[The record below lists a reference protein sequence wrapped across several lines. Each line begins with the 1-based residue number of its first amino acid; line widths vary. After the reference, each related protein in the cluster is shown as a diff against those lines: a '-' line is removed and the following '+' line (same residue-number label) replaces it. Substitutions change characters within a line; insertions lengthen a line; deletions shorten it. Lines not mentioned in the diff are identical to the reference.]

1 MRWDGISEFVYVAE
15 YESFTRAAKEL
26 GISTA
31 QVSRQISA
39 LEKRLNIKLLYRTT
53 RKVSLTE
60 EGRVFYQHCRG
71 VLYGLDAAEQAVSNL
86 QSKPQGRI
94 KLTAPVTY
102 GEQQLLP
109 LVNDF
114 MVKYSDIEVTA
125 FLSNQKVDLV
135 EGGYDLAI
143 RIGKL
148 SDSTMMAKKLSHRT
162 NFVCAAPAYLKKH
175 GIPYSLNELNQHNC
189 LLGTRDYWHFIESA
203 KTIEPA
209 QTKYKK
215 ETGEKSNKD
224 FDKEQ
229 NTQADQEKNMRV
241 SGSVQYNSGHSL
253 VDAALKGL
261 GIVQLPDY
269 YVQKYLESGELV
281 SLLDNYREPE
291 ESIWAIYPHNR
302 HLSPKIRLLVDYL
315 AERLA

>member
-1 MRWDGISEFVYVAE
+1 MRWDGISEFVCVAE

-26 GISTA
+26 SLSTA

-71 VLYGLDAAEQAVSNL
+71 VLDGLDAAEQAVSHL

-114 MVKYSDIEVTA
+114 MVRYSDIEVTA
-125 FLSNQKVDLV
+125 FLSNQKMDLID
-135 EGGYDLAI
+135 GGYDLAI

-148 SDSTMMAKKLSHRT
+148 SDSTMMAKKLSRRT
-162 NFVCAAPAYLKKH
+162 NFVCAAPAYLKRH
-175 GIPYSLNELNQHNC
+175 GTPHSLTELSQHNC
-189 LLGTRDYWHFIESA
+189 LLGTRDYWHFIEDGKIDSG
-203 KTIEPA
+203 KNT
-209 QTKYKK
+209 
-215 ETGEKSNKD
+215 
-224 FDKEQ
+224 DKE
-229 NTQADQEKNMRV
+229 KNLRV

-269 YVQKYLESGELV
+269 YVQQYLASGDLV
-281 SLLDNYREPE
+281 SLLDDYREPE

-315 AERLA
+315 SEHLA

>member
-15 YESFTRAAKEL
+15 HESFTRAAKEL

-71 VLYGLDAAEQAVSNL
+71 VLDGLDAAEQAVSNL

-125 FLSNQKVDLV
+125 FLSNQKIDLID
-135 EGGYDLAI
+135 GGYDLAI

-148 SDSTMMAKKLSHRT
+148 SDSTMMAKKLSRRT
-162 NFVCAAPAYLKKH
+162 NFVCAAPAYLEKYGTPH
-175 GIPYSLNELNQHNC
+175 ALSELSQHNC
-189 LLGTRDYWHFIESA
+189 LLGTRDYWHFIENGKNA
-203 KTIEPA
+203 
-209 QTKYKK
+209 
-215 ETGEKSNKD
+215 
-224 FDKEQ
+224 DKE
-229 NTQADQEKNMRV
+229 KNLRV
-241 SGSVQYNSGHSL
+241 SGTVQYNSGHSL

-269 YVQKYLESGELV
+269 YVQQYLASGELV

>member
-1 MRWDGISEFVYVAE
+1 MRWEGISEFVYVAE
-15 YESFTRAAKEL
+15 YESFTRGAKEL

-39 LEKRLNIKLLYRTT
+39 LEKRLSIKLLYRTT

-60 EGRVFYQHCRG
+60 EGRVFYQHCRS
-71 VLYGLDAAEQAVSNL
+71 VLDGLDAAEQAVSNL

-109 LVNDF
+109 LINDF
-114 MVKYSDIEVTA
+114 MMQYHDIEVTA
-125 FLSNQKVDLV
+125 FLSNQKIDLI

-148 SDSTMMAKKLSHRT
+148 HDSTMMAKKLSLRT
-162 NFVCAAPAYLKKH
+162 NFVCAAPSYLKKH
-175 GIPYSLNELNQHNC
+175 GIPHQLSDLSQHNC
-189 LLGTRDYWHFIESA
+189 LLGTRDYWHFIDTA
-203 KTIEPA
+203 KTKENSNTNGKTDNQ
-209 QTKYKK
+209 QTSV
-215 ETGEKSNKD
+215 ERNL
-224 FDKEQ
+224 
-229 NTQADQEKNMRV
+229 RV
-241 SGSVQYNSGHSL
+241 SGTVQYNSGYSL

-269 YVQKYLESGELV
+269 YVQKYLASGELV
-281 SLLDNYREPE
+281 SLLDDYREPE

-315 AERLA
+315 AEHLV

>member
-1 MRWDGISEFVYVAE
+1 MRWDGISEFVYVAD

-60 EGRVFYQHCRG
+60 EGRIFYQHCRG
-71 VLYGLDAAEQAVSNL
+71 VLDGLDAAEQAVSNL

-114 MVKYSDIEVTA
+114 MVQYRDIEVTA
-125 FLSNQKVDLV
+125 FLSNQKIDLID
-135 EGGYDLAI
+135 GGYDLAI

-148 SDSTMMAKKLSHRT
+148 SDSTMMAKKLSRRT
-162 NFVCAAPAYLKKH
+162 NFVCAAPAYLEKY
-175 GIPYSLNELNQHNC
+175 GIPHSLSDLSQHNC
-189 LLGTRDYWHFIESA
+189 LLGTRDYWHFIEDGKIDSGKNA
-203 KTIEPA
+203 
-209 QTKYKK
+209 
-215 ETGEKSNKD
+215 
-224 FDKEQ
+224 DKE
-229 NTQADQEKNMRV
+229 KNLRV

-269 YVQKYLESGELV
+269 YVQKYLASGELV
-281 SLLDNYREPE
+281 SLLNNYREPE
-291 ESIWAIYPHNR
+291 ESIWAVYPHNR

-315 AERLA
+315 AEHLV

>member
-1 MRWDGISEFVYVAE
+1 MKWDGISEFVSVAE
-15 YESFTRAAKEL
+15 YESFTQAAKNM

-31 QVSRQISA
+31 QVSRQVSA
-39 LEKRLNIKLLYRTT
+39 LEQRLNIKLLYRTT

-60 EGRVFYQHCRG
+60 EGRVFYQHCRA
-71 VLYGLDAAEQAVSNL
+71 VLDGLDEAEQAVSNL
-86 QSKPQGRI
+86 QSRPQGRI

-102 GEQQLLP
+102 GERQLLP

-114 MVKYSDIEVTA
+114 MVHYSDIEVTA
-125 FLSNQKVDLV
+125 FLSNQKIDLV

-148 SDSTMMAKKLSHRT
+148 RDSTMMAKKLSRRT
-162 NFVCAAPAYLKKH
+162 NFVCASPTYIEKYGMPH
-175 GIPYSLNELNQHNC
+175 SLTELAQHNC
-189 LLGTRDYWHFIESA
+189 LLGTLDYWHF
-203 KTIEPA
+203 
-209 QTKYKK
+209 K
-215 ETGEKSNKD
+215 EA
-224 FDKEQ
+224 DKEQ
-229 NTQADQEKNMRV
+229 NIRV
-241 SGSVQYNSGHSL
+241 TGTVRYNSGYSL

-269 YVQKYLESGELV
+269 YVQKHLVSGELI

-291 ESIWAIYPHNR
+291 EEIWAIYPHNR

-315 AERLA
+315 AERLSKP

>member
-1 MRWDGISEFVYVAE
+1 MRWDGISEFVYVAD
-15 YESFTRAAKEL
+15 YGSFTRAAKEL

-39 LEKRLNIKLLYRTT
+39 LEKRLSIKLLYRTT
-53 RKVSLTE
+53 RQVSLTE

-71 VLYGLDAAEQAVSNL
+71 VLDGLDAAEQAVSNL

-114 MVKYSDIEVTA
+114 MVQYRDIEVTA
-125 FLSNQKVDLV
+125 FLSNQKIDLID
-135 EGGYDLAI
+135 GGYDLAI

-148 SDSTMMAKKLSHRT
+148 SDSTMMAKKLSRRT
-162 NFVCAAPAYLKKH
+162 NFVCAAPAYLEKY
-175 GIPYSLNELNQHNC
+175 GIPHSLSDLSQHNC
-189 LLGTRDYWHFIESA
+189 LLGTRDYWHFIEDGKIDSGKNA
-203 KTIEPA
+203 
-209 QTKYKK
+209 
-215 ETGEKSNKD
+215 
-224 FDKEQ
+224 DKE
-229 NTQADQEKNMRV
+229 KNLRV

-269 YVQKYLESGELV
+269 YVQKYLASGELV
-281 SLLDNYREPE
+281 SLLNNYREPE
-291 ESIWAIYPHNR
+291 ESIWAVYPHNR

-315 AERLA
+315 AEHLV

>member
-1 MRWDGISEFVYVAE
+1 MRWDGISEFVYVAD

-71 VLYGLDAAEQAVSNL
+71 VLDGLDAAEQAVSNL

-114 MVKYSDIEVTA
+114 MMQYRDIEVTA
-125 FLSNQKVDLV
+125 FLSNQKIDLV

-148 SDSTMMAKKLSHRT
+148 SDSTMMAKKLSRRT
-162 NFVCAAPAYLKKH
+162 NFVCAAPAYLEKY
-175 GIPYSLNELNQHNC
+175 GIPHSLSDLSQHNC
-189 LLGTRDYWHFIESA
+189 LLGTRDYWHFIEDGKIDSGKNA
-203 KTIEPA
+203 
-209 QTKYKK
+209 
-215 ETGEKSNKD
+215 
-224 FDKEQ
+224 DKE
-229 NTQADQEKNMRV
+229 KNLRV

-269 YVQKYLESGELV
+269 YVQKYLASGELV
-281 SLLDNYREPE
+281 SLLNNYREPE

-315 AERLA
+315 AEHLV

>member
-1 MRWDGISEFVYVAE
+1 MRWEGISEFVCVAE
-15 YESFTRAAKEL
+15 YGSFTRAAKAL

-39 LEKRLNIKLLYRTT
+39 LEQRLKIKLLYRTT

-60 EGRVFYQHCRG
+60 EGRVFYQHCRS
-71 VLYGLDAAEQAVSNL
+71 VLDGLNAAEQAVSNL

-109 LVNDF
+109 LINDF
-114 MVKYSDIEVTA
+114 MVQYRDIEVTA
-125 FLSNQKVDLV
+125 FLSNQKIDLI

-148 SDSTMMAKKLSHRT
+148 RDSTMMAKKLSLRT
-162 NFVCAAPAYLKKH
+162 NFVCATPDYLH
-175 GIPYSLNELNQHNC
+175 QYGIPRTLDDLSQHNC
-189 LLGTRDYWHFIESA
+189 LLGTRDYWHFV
-203 KTIEPA
+203 
-209 QTKYKK
+209 
-215 ETGEKSNKD
+215 EKGI
-224 FDKEQ
+224 
-229 NTQADQEKNMRV
+229 EKNLRV
-241 SGSVQYNSGHSL
+241 SGSIQYNSGYSL

-269 YVQKYLESGELV
+269 YVQKHLASGALV
-281 SLLDNYREPE
+281 SLLDDYREPK

-302 HLSPKIRLLVDYL
+302 QLSPKIRLLVDYL
-315 AERLA
+315 AERLV

>member
-1 MRWDGISEFVYVAE
+1 MRWEGISEFVCVAE
-15 YESFTRAAKEL
+15 YESFTRAARTL

-39 LEKRLNIKLLYRTT
+39 LEERLNIKLLYRTT

-60 EGRVFYQHCRG
+60 EGRVFYQHCRS
-71 VLYGLDAAEQAVSNL
+71 VLDGLDAAEQAVSNL

-109 LVNDF
+109 LINNF
-114 MVKYSDIEVTA
+114 MMQYRDIEVTA
-125 FLSNQKVDLV
+125 FLSNQQIDLV

-148 SDSTMMAKKLSHRT
+148 RDSTMMAKKLSLRT
-162 NFVCAAPAYLKKH
+162 NFVCATPAYLNQY
-175 GIPYSLNELNQHNC
+175 GVPRTLDDLSQHNC
-189 LLGTRDYWHFIESA
+189 LLGTRDYWHFVEDG
-203 KTIEPA
+203 T
-209 QTKYKK
+209 
-215 ETGEKSNKD
+215 
-224 FDKEQ
+224 
-229 NTQADQEKNMRV
+229 EKNLRV
-241 SGSVQYNSGHSL
+241 SGSIQYNSGYSL

-269 YVQKYLESGELV
+269 YVQKYLASGALV
-281 SLLDNYREPE
+281 SLLDDYREPE
-291 ESIWAIYPHNR
+291 ESIWALYPHNR
-302 HLSPKIRLLVDYL
+302 QLSPKIRLLVDYL
-315 AERLA
+315 ADRLV

>member
-1 MRWDGISEFVYVAE
+1 MRWEGISEFVCVAE
-15 YESFTRAAKEL
+15 YESFTRAAKAL

-39 LEKRLNIKLLYRTT
+39 LEERLNIKLLYRTT

-60 EGRVFYQHCRG
+60 EGRVFYQHCRS
-71 VLYGLDAAEQAVSNL
+71 VLDGLDAAEQAVSNL

-109 LVNDF
+109 LINDF
-114 MVKYSDIEVTA
+114 MMQYRDIEVTA
-125 FLSNQKVDLV
+125 FLSNQQIDLV

-148 SDSTMMAKKLSHRT
+148 RDSTMMAKKLSLRT
-162 NFVCAAPAYLKKH
+162 NFVCATPAYLH
-175 GIPYSLNELNQHNC
+175 QYGMPRTLDDLSQHNC
-189 LLGTRDYWHFIESA
+189 LLGTRDYWHFV
-203 KTIEPA
+203 
-209 QTKYKK
+209 
-215 ETGEKSNKD
+215 EKG
-224 FDKEQ
+224 
-229 NTQADQEKNMRV
+229 TEKNLRV
-241 SGSVQYNSGHSL
+241 SGSIQYNSGYSL

-269 YVQKYLESGELV
+269 YVQKYLASGALV
-281 SLLDNYREPE
+281 SLLDDYREPE

-315 AERLA
+315 AEHLV

>member
-26 GISTA
+26 GVSTA

-71 VLYGLDAAEQAVSNL
+71 VLDGLDAAEQAVSNL

-114 MVKYSDIEVTA
+114 MVQYRNIEVTA
-125 FLSNQKVDLV
+125 FLSNQKIDLID
-135 EGGYDLAI
+135 GGYDLAI

-148 SDSTMMAKKLSHRT
+148 SDSTMMAKKLSRRT
-162 NFVCAAPAYLKKH
+162 NFVCAAPAYLEKY
-175 GIPYSLNELNQHNC
+175 GVPESLRELNQHNC
-189 LLGTRDYWHFIESA
+189 LLGTRDYWHFIEDG
-203 KTIEPA
+203 KNT
-209 QTKYKK
+209 
-215 ETGEKSNKD
+215 
-224 FDKEQ
+224 DKER
-229 NTQADQEKNMRV
+229 NLRV
-241 SGSVQYNSGHSL
+241 FGSVRYNSGHSL

-269 YVQKYLESGELV
+269 YVQKYLASGALV
-281 SLLDNYREPE
+281 SVLDNYREPE
-291 ESIWAIYPHNR
+291 ESIWAVYPHNR

-315 AERLA
+315 ADHLAY

>member
-15 YESFTRAAKEL
+15 HESFTRAAKEL

-71 VLYGLDAAEQAVSNL
+71 VLDGLDAAEQAVSNL

-114 MVKYSDIEVTA
+114 MVQYSDIEVTA
-125 FLSNQKVDLV
+125 FLSNQKIDLID
-135 EGGYDLAI
+135 GGYDLAI

-148 SDSTMMAKKLSHRT
+148 SDSTMMAKKLSRRT
-162 NFVCAAPAYLKKH
+162 NFVCAAPTYLEKYGTPH
-175 GIPYSLNELNQHNC
+175 ALSELSQHNC
-189 LLGTRDYWHFIESA
+189 LLGTRDYWHFIENGKNA
-203 KTIEPA
+203 
-209 QTKYKK
+209 
-215 ETGEKSNKD
+215 
-224 FDKEQ
+224 DKE
-229 NTQADQEKNMRV
+229 KNLRV
-241 SGSVQYNSGHSL
+241 SGTVQYNSGHSL

-269 YVQKYLESGELV
+269 YVQQYLASGELV

-302 HLSPKIRLLVDYL
+302 HLSSKIRLLVDYL
-315 AERLA
+315 AERLAV

>member
-71 VLYGLDAAEQAVSNL
+71 VLDGLDAAEQAVSNL

-114 MVKYSDIEVTA
+114 MVQYRDIEVTA
-125 FLSNQKVDLV
+125 FLSNQKIDLV

-148 SDSTMMAKKLSHRT
+148 SDSTMMAKKLSSRT
-162 NFVCAAPAYLKKH
+162 NFVCAAPAYLEKY
-175 GIPYSLNELNQHNC
+175 GTPNTLSELSQHNC
-189 LLGTRDYWHFIESA
+189 LLGTRDYWHFIDA
-203 KTIEPA
+203 KKTD
-209 QTKYKK
+209 
-215 ETGEKSNKD
+215 SRKD
-224 FDKEQ
+224 TDK
-229 NTQADQEKNMRV
+229 EKNMRV
-241 SGSVQYNSGHSL
+241 SGTVQYNSGYSL

-269 YVQKYLESGELV
+269 YVQQYLASGELT

-315 AERLA
+315 AEHLF

>member
-1 MRWDGISEFVYVAE
+1 MRWEGISEFVCVAE
-15 YESFTRAAKEL
+15 YESFTRAAKAL

-39 LEKRLNIKLLYRTT
+39 LEQRLNIKLLYRTT

-60 EGRVFYQHCRG
+60 EGRVFYQHCRS
-71 VLYGLDAAEQAVSNL
+71 VLDGLDAAEQAVSNL

-94 KLTAPVTY
+94 KLTTPVTY

-109 LVNDF
+109 LINDF
-114 MVKYSDIEVTA
+114 MMQYHDIEVTA
-125 FLSNQKVDLV
+125 FLSNQQIDLI

-148 SDSTMMAKKLSHRT
+148 RDSTMMAKKLSLRT
-162 NFVCAAPAYLKKH
+162 NFVCATPAYLH
-175 GIPYSLNELNQHNC
+175 QYGMPRTLDDLSQHNC
-189 LLGTRDYWHFIESA
+189 LLGTRDYWHFV
-203 KTIEPA
+203 
-209 QTKYKK
+209 
-215 ETGEKSNKD
+215 EKG
-224 FDKEQ
+224 
-229 NTQADQEKNMRV
+229 TEKNLRV
-241 SGSVQYNSGHSL
+241 SGSIQYNSGYSL

-269 YVQKYLESGELV
+269 YVQKYLVSGALV
-281 SLLDNYREPE
+281 SLLDDYREPE
-291 ESIWAIYPHNR
+291 ESIWAIYPHTR

-315 AERLA
+315 AERLI

>member
-1 MRWDGISEFVYVAE
+1 M
-15 YESFTRAAKEL
+15 
-26 GISTA
+26 
-31 QVSRQISA
+31 
-39 LEKRLNIKLLYRTT
+39 
-53 RKVSLTE
+53 
-60 EGRVFYQHCRG
+60 FYQHCRG
-71 VLYGLDAAEQAVSNL
+71 VLDGLDAAEQAVSNL

-114 MVKYSDIEVTA
+114 MVQYSDIEVTA
-125 FLSNQKVDLV
+125 FLSNQKIDLID
-135 EGGYDLAI
+135 GGYDLAI

-148 SDSTMMAKKLSHRT
+148 SDSTMMAKKLSRRT
-162 NFVCAAPAYLKKH
+162 NFVCAAPAYLEKY
-175 GIPYSLNELNQHNC
+175 GTPSSLSDLSQHNC
-189 LLGTRDYWHFIESA
+189 LLGTRDYWHFIDF
-203 KTIEPA
+203 
-209 QTKYKK
+209 K
-215 ETGEKSNKD
+215 ETDSKKTDYGKNA
-224 FDKEQ
+224 DKE
-229 NTQADQEKNMRV
+229 KNLRV
-241 SGSVQYNSGHSL
+241 SGTVQYNSGHSL

-269 YVQKYLESGELV
+269 YVQKYLASGELV

>member
-1 MRWDGISEFVYVAE
+1 MRWDGISEFVYVAD

-71 VLYGLDAAEQAVSNL
+71 VLDGLDAAEQAVSNL

-114 MVKYSDIEVTA
+114 MVQYRDIEVTA
-125 FLSNQKVDLV
+125 FLSNQKIDLID
-135 EGGYDLAI
+135 GGYDLAI

-148 SDSTMMAKKLSHRT
+148 SDSTMMAKKLSRRT
-162 NFVCAAPAYLKKH
+162 NFVCAAPAYLEKY
-175 GIPYSLNELNQHNC
+175 GIPHSLSDLSQHNC
-189 LLGTRDYWHFIESA
+189 LLGTRDYWHFIEDGKIDSGKNA
-203 KTIEPA
+203 
-209 QTKYKK
+209 
-215 ETGEKSNKD
+215 
-224 FDKEQ
+224 DKE
-229 NTQADQEKNMRV
+229 KNLRV

-269 YVQKYLESGELV
+269 YVQKYLASGELV
-281 SLLDNYREPE
+281 SLLNNYREPE
-291 ESIWAIYPHNR
+291 ESIWAVYPHNR

-315 AERLA
+315 AEHLI

>member
-1 MRWDGISEFVYVAE
+1 MRWDGISEFVYVAD

-71 VLYGLDAAEQAVSNL
+71 VLDGLDAAEQAVSNL

-114 MVKYSDIEVTA
+114 MVQYRDIEVTA
-125 FLSNQKVDLV
+125 FLSNQKIDLV
-135 EGGYDLAI
+135 DGGYDLAI

-148 SDSTMMAKKLSHRT
+148 SDSTMMAKKLSRRT
-162 NFVCAAPAYLKKH
+162 NFVCAAPAYLEKY
-175 GIPYSLNELNQHNC
+175 GIPHSLSDLSQHNC
-189 LLGTRDYWHFIESA
+189 LLGTRDYWHFIEDGKIDSGKNA
-203 KTIEPA
+203 
-209 QTKYKK
+209 
-215 ETGEKSNKD
+215 
-224 FDKEQ
+224 DKE
-229 NTQADQEKNMRV
+229 KNLRV

-269 YVQKYLESGELV
+269 YVQKYLASGELV
-281 SLLDNYREPE
+281 SLLNNYREPE

-315 AERLA
+315 AEHLV

>member
-60 EGRVFYQHCRG
+60 EGRVFYQHCRA
-71 VLYGLDAAEQAVSNL
+71 VLDGLDTAEQAVSNL
-86 QSKPQGRI
+86 QSKPQGRV

-102 GEQQLLP
+102 GEQQLVP
-109 LVNDF
+109 LINDF
-114 MVKYSDIEVTA
+114 MVQHRDIEVTA
-125 FLSNQKVDLV
+125 FLNNQKIDLV

-148 SDSTMMAKKLSHRT
+148 SDSTMMAKKLSRRT
-162 NFVCAAPAYLKKH
+162 NFVCAAPAYLNKY
-175 GIPYSLNELNQHNC
+175 GVPITLNELGQHNC
-189 LLGTRDYWHFIESA
+189 LLGTRDYWHFVEA
-203 KTIEPA
+203 GRERNLP
-209 QTKYKK
+209 
-215 ETGEKSNKD
+215 
-224 FDKEQ
+224 
-229 NTQADQEKNMRV
+229 V
-241 SGSVQYNSGHSL
+241 SGTVQYNSGHSL

-261 GIVQLPDY
+261 GVVQLPDY

-281 SLLDNYREPE
+281 SVLDSHREPE
-291 ESIWAIYPHNR
+291 ESIWAVYPHNR

>member
-26 GISTA
+26 GVSTA

-71 VLYGLDAAEQAVSNL
+71 VLDGLDAAEQAVSNL

-114 MVKYSDIEVTA
+114 MVQYRNIEVTA
-125 FLSNQKVDLV
+125 FLSNQKIDLV

-148 SDSTMMAKKLSHRT
+148 SDSTMMAKKLSRRT
-162 NFVCAAPAYLKKH
+162 NFVCAAPAYLEKY
-175 GIPYSLNELNQHNC
+175 GVPESLRELNQHNC
-189 LLGTRDYWHFIESA
+189 LLGTRDYWHFIEDG
-203 KTIEPA
+203 KNT
-209 QTKYKK
+209 
-215 ETGEKSNKD
+215 
-224 FDKEQ
+224 DKER
-229 NTQADQEKNMRV
+229 NLRV
-241 SGSVQYNSGHSL
+241 FGSVRYNSGHSL

-269 YVQKYLESGELV
+269 YVQKYLASGALV
-281 SLLDNYREPE
+281 SVLDNYREPE
-291 ESIWAIYPHNR
+291 ESIWAVYPHNR

-315 AERLA
+315 ADHLAY

>member
-15 YESFTRAAKEL
+15 HESFTRAAKEL

-71 VLYGLDAAEQAVSNL
+71 VLDGLDAAEQAVSNL
-86 QSKPQGRI
+86 QLKPQGRI

-109 LVNDF
+109 LINDF
-114 MVKYSDIEVTA
+114 MVQYSDIEVTA
-125 FLSNQKVDLV
+125 FLSNQKIDLID
-135 EGGYDLAI
+135 GGYDLAI

-148 SDSTMMAKKLSHRT
+148 SDSTMMAKKLSRRT
-162 NFVCAAPAYLKKH
+162 NFVCAAPAYLEKYGTPH
-175 GIPYSLNELNQHNC
+175 ALSELSQHNC
-189 LLGTRDYWHFIESA
+189 LLGTRDYWHFIENGKNA
-203 KTIEPA
+203 
-209 QTKYKK
+209 
-215 ETGEKSNKD
+215 
-224 FDKEQ
+224 DKE
-229 NTQADQEKNMRV
+229 KNLRV
-241 SGSVQYNSGHSL
+241 SGTVQYNSGHSL

-269 YVQKYLESGELV
+269 YVQKHLASGALV

-315 AERLA
+315 AERLV

>member
-1 MRWDGISEFVYVAE
+1 MKWDGISEFVYVAE
-15 YESFTRAAKEL
+15 YESFTKAAKKM

-31 QVSRQISA
+31 QVSRQVSA
-39 LEKRLNIKLLYRTT
+39 LEQRLNIKLLYRTT

-60 EGRVFYQHCRG
+60 EGRVFYQHCRS
-71 VLYGLDAAEQAVSNL
+71 VLDGLDAAEQAVSNL

-114 MVKYSDIEVTA
+114 MMHYSDIEVTA
-125 FLSNQKVDLV
+125 FLSNQTVDLM
-135 EGGYDLAI
+135 EGNYDLAI

-148 SDSTMMAKKLSHRT
+148 SDSTMMAKKLSRRT
-162 NFVCAAPAYLKKH
+162 NFVCAAPAYIEKL
-175 GIPYSLNELNQHNC
+175 GIPHSLNDLNRHNC
-189 LLGTRDYWHFIESA
+189 LLGTLDYWHF
-203 KTIEPA
+203 
-209 QTKYKK
+209 K
-215 ETGEKSNKD
+215 EASKERNIRVTG
-224 FDKEQ
+224 
-229 NTQADQEKNMRV
+229 TVR
-241 SGSVQYNSGHSL
+241 YNSGYSL
-253 VDAALKGL
+253 ADAALKGL

-291 ESIWAIYPHNR
+291 EEIWAVYPHNR
-302 HLSPKIRLLVDYL
+302 HLSPKIRLLVDFL
-315 AERLA
+315 AERLSKP